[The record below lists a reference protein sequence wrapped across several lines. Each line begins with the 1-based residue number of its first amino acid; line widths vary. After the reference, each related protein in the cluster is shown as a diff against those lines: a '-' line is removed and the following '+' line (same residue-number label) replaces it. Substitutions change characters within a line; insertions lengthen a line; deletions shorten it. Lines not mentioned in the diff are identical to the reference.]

1 MFNYFDLQAFN
12 EAGENIDASLGE
24 VITPQNSGAEMS
36 ADSSGE
42 IAQSPQ
48 EPADAAQDSG
58 AKPYKVFA
66 NENDYQSELQRV
78 IGKRLGKYREME
90 GRMEKLTPALNTL
103 MQYYDVKTED
113 ELLKVIESTVSEE
126 VAARRGISVDTLNQ
140 LNTLERTQA
149 KLAQYERE
157 RQTAEFKN
165 AVEAECNQ
173 LRNMDPEIYGEVNTE
188 AILKSPAM
196 LKLMAGGLSVRQAY
210 DALNSDMIIKKKSE
224 SAARSASTETQ
235 KAILG
240 NIQAR
245 QARPVENA
253 LSDGTPADMS
263 IDVSKLTDE
272 QLEDYSRR
280 ARRGET
286 ITFKN

>member
-12 EAGENIDASLGE
+12 EAGENIDASTGD
-24 VITPQNSGAEMS
+24 VVAPQDTGAEL
-36 ADSSGE
+36 SSESGGE
-42 IAQSPQ
+42 IAQPPK
-48 EPADAAQDSG
+48 EPADAAQDSIS
-58 AKPYKVFA
+58 KPYKVFA
-66 NENDYQSELQRV
+66 SQEDYQQELQGV

-103 MQYYDVKTED
+103 MQYYDVKSED

-140 LNTLERTQA
+140 LNTLERTKA

-157 RQTAEFKN
+157 RQTAAFKN
-165 AVEAECNQ
+165 AVATECEN
-173 LRNMDPEIYGEVNTE
+173 LRHSDPEIYGEVNAE
-188 AILKSPAM
+188 AIIASPAM
-196 LKLMAGGLSVRQAY
+196 LRLIAGGLSVKQAY
-210 DALNSDMIIKKKSE
+210 DALNADAIIQRKAE
-224 SAARSASTETQ
+224 SAARNASSETQ
-235 KAILG
+235 KAVLG

-245 QARPVENA
+245 QSRPAENA

-272 QLEDYSRR
+272 QLEEYSRR

-286 ITFKN
+286 ITFRN

>member
-12 EAGENIDASLGE
+12 EAGENIDASMGE
-24 VITPQNSGAEMS
+24 VVAPQDTGAELS
-36 ADSSGE
+36 AESGGE
-42 IAQSPQ
+42 IAQPQ
-48 EPADAAQDSG
+48 KEPADAAQDSIP
-58 AKPYKVFA
+58 KPYKVFA
-66 NENDYQSELQRV
+66 SQEDYQQELQGV

-140 LNTLERTQA
+140 LNTLERTKA

-157 RQTAEFKN
+157 RQTAAFKN
-165 AVEAECNQ
+165 AVAAECVN
-173 LRNMDPEIYGEVNTE
+173 LKNSDPEIYGEVSAE
-188 AILKSPAM
+188 AIITSPAM
-196 LKLMAGGLSVRQAY
+196 LRLMAGGLSVKQAY
-210 DALNSDMIIKKKSE
+210 DALNADAIIKKKSE
-224 SAARSASTETQ
+224 SAARSASSETQ
-235 KAILG
+235 KAVLG

-245 QARPVENA
+245 QSRPAENA

-272 QLEDYSRR
+272 QLEEYSRR

-286 ITFKN
+286 ITFRN

>member
-165 AVEAECNQ
+165 AVEVECNQ

>member
-1 MFNYFDLQAFN
+1 
-12 EAGENIDASLGE
+12 
-24 VITPQNSGAEMS
+24 
-36 ADSSGE
+36 
-42 IAQSPQ
+42 
-48 EPADAAQDSG
+48 
-58 AKPYKVFA
+58 
-66 NENDYQSELQRV
+66 
-78 IGKRLGKYREME
+78 
-90 GRMEKLTPALNTL
+90 
-103 MQYYDVKTED
+103 
-113 ELLKVIESTVSEE
+113 
-126 VAARRGISVDTLNQ
+126 
-140 LNTLERTQA
+140 
-149 KLAQYERE
+149 
-157 RQTAEFKN
+157 
-165 AVEAECNQ
+165 
-173 LRNMDPEIYGEVNTE
+173 MDPEIYGEVNTE
-188 AILKSPAM
+188 AILRSPAM

-224 SAARSASTETQ
+224 SAARSASSETQ

-245 QARPVENA
+245 QARPAENA